1 MNDDERRHAELTREA
16 LADVD
21 TDLVVDWGVSE
32 FLCARHFESSLIT

>member
-21 TDLVVDWGVSE
+21 TDLVVD
-32 FLCARHFESSLIT
+32 CQTARRRLGSPAFSK